1 MWYEAL
7 STIGWIYV
15 GVIIGAVTMT
25 FTLSA
30 LTAGKNED
38 LRREIS
44 DLRVQR
50 QLLKEEIFKL
60 SKPKKRPYKR
70 RNYKKKPPQ
79 KNT

>member
-15 GVIIGAVTMT
+15 GVVIGAVTMT

-79 KNT
+79 KNM

>member
-15 GVIIGAVTMT
+15 GVVIGGISMTGIIG
-25 FTLSA
+25 A
-30 LTAGKNED
+30 LTAGRNED
-38 LRREIS
+38 LHREIS

-50 QLLKEEIFKL
+50 QMLKEEIFRL
-60 SKPKKRPYKR
+60 TKPKKRPYKR

-79 KNT
+79 KNK